1 MGQDTRR
8 RCGLACTGAFSR
20 VSFLLAS
27 TAELL
32 LNCGVPNEK
41 GTDSWRTLSPG
52 GGADELGLSA
62 LNGAFRSAACF
73 SPTFKHGKYAQAR
86 TASDKVAYQIGKSRF
101 RFGLS

>member
-1 MGQDTRR
+1 MAVGGDAPVR
-8 RCGLACTGAFSR
+8 FPR

-32 LNCGVPNEK
+32 FNYGVPNEK
-41 GTDSWRTLSPG
+41 GTDSWRTLSSG
-52 GGADELGLSA
+52 GGANELGLSA
-62 LNGAFRSAACF
+62 LDGAIRSAACF

-86 TASDKVAYQIGKSRF
+86 TASDKVAYQIGKSQL

>member
-1 MGQDTRR
+1 ML
-8 RCGLACTGAFSR
+8 LACTGAFSR

-32 LNCGVPNEK
+32 FNCGVPNEK

-52 GGADELGLSA
+52 GGANELGLSA
-62 LNGAFRSAACF
+62 LDGAFRSPACF

-86 TASDKVAYQIGKSRF
+86 TASDKAAYQVGKSRCRF
-101 RFGLS
+101 RLS